1 MKKNL
6 VTGGLG
12 FIGSHLIDRLIKLGE
27 YVICLDDISSGDQRN
42 LAKWDKNPNFKFV
55 KGNILEKHQIK
66 FDNLW
71 HLACPASPRDYL
83 RDPIL
88 TARINFEGTLNI
100 LNLAKD
106 QKAKVLFTS
115 SSEVYGDCEKIP
127 QDENF
132 LGLIRTTS
140 PRSCYAHGK
149 RIAET
154 LCFDFQRKYKLD
166 VKVAR
171 IFNTYGPG
179 LKLKD
184 GRVISNFINQALNQN
199 PMSIRGDGKQTRSF
213 CYISDIIDGLILL
226 MDSDFICPINL
237 GNSYEISI
245 LNLAKLIDKKIFANK
260 KFYFDKSTHFEPKR
274 RCPSLRL
281 VGDVLKWEPK
291 INLNEGLQLTIDSF
305 KNENS

>member
-12 FIGSHLIDRLIKLGE
+12 FIGSHLIDRLINSGE
-27 YVICLDDISSGDQRN
+27 YVICLDDFSSGDQRY
-42 LAKWDKNPNFKFV
+42 LAKWEKNSNFRFV
-55 KGNILEKHQIK
+55 KGNVLDNHKIK

-71 HLACPASPRDYL
+71 HLACPASPKDYL

-100 LNLAKD
+100 LNMAKD
-106 QKAKVLFTS
+106 QKAKVLYTS
-115 SSEVYGDCEKIP
+115 SSEVYGDCEKMP
-127 QDENF
+127 QNENF

-154 LCFDFQRKYKLD
+154 LCFDFQRKYNLE

-184 GRVISNFINQALNQN
+184 GRVISNFINQALNQI
-199 PMSIRGDGKQTRSF
+199 PLSIRGDGNQTRSF
-213 CYISDIIDGLILL
+213 CFISDIVDGLILL
-226 MDSDFICPINL
+226 MDSDFNYPINL

-245 LNLAKLIDKKIFANK
+245 LNLAKLIDKKIFSNK
-260 KFYFDKSTHFEPKR
+260 QFYFEKSTFYEPKR
-274 RCPSLRL
+274 RCPSLAL
-281 VGDVLKWEPK
+281 VGDVLKWKPK
-291 INLNEGLQLTIDSF
+291 VNLNEGLQLTIESF
-305 KNENS
+305 KNEKS

>member
-12 FIGSHLIDRLIKLGE
+12 FIGSHLIDRLINLGE
-27 YVICLDDISSGDQRN
+27 YVICLDDISSGDQRY
-42 LAKWDKNPNFKFV
+42 LAKWEGNSNFKFI
-55 KGNILEKHQIK
+55 KGTVLDKHQIK

-83 RDPIL
+83 RDPIS

-106 QKAKVLFTS
+106 QKAKVLYTS
-115 SSEVYGDCEKIP
+115 SSEVYGDCENIP

-154 LCFDFQRKYKLD
+154 LCFDFQRKYKMEI
-166 VKVAR
+166 KVAR

-179 LKLKD
+179 LKFKD
-184 GRVISNFINQALNQN
+184 GRVISNFINQALNQI
-199 PMSIRGDGKQTRSF
+199 PLSIRGDGKQTRSF
-213 CYISDIIDGLILL
+213 CYISDIIDGMLLL
-226 MDSDFICPINL
+226 MNSDFNYPINL

-245 LNLAKLIDKKIFANK
+245 LNLAKLIDKKIFQIDNFILTNQLFMNLK
-260 KFYFDKSTHFEPKR
+260 EDVRLLRWLEMFYNGNQ
-274 RCPSLRL
+274 RL
-281 VGDVLKWEPK
+281 
-291 INLNEGLQLTIDSF
+291 I
-305 KNENS
+305 

>member
-12 FIGSHLIDRLIKLGE
+12 FIGSHLIDSLINLGE
-27 YVICLDDISSGDQRN
+27 YVICLDDISSGDQRY
-42 LAKWDKNPNFKFV
+42 LTKCEKNPNFKFV
-55 KGNILEKHQIK
+55 KGNVLDKHEIK

-71 HLACPASPRDYL
+71 HLACPASPRDYIK
-83 RDPIL
+83 DPIL

-100 LNLAKD
+100 LNLARD
-106 QKAKVLFTS
+106 QKAKVLYTS
-115 SSEVYGDCEKIP
+115 SSEVYGNCEKMP

-140 PRSCYAHGK
+140 PRSCYAHVK

-179 LKLKD
+179 LKIKD
-184 GRVISNFINQALNQN
+184 GRVISNFINQALNQI
-199 PMSIRGDGKQTRSF
+199 PLTITGDGKQTRSF
-213 CYISDIIDGLILL
+213 CYISDIIDGLLLL
-226 MDSDFICPINL
+226 MNSDFKNPINL

-245 LNLAKLIDKKIFANK
+245 LNLAKLIDKKIFSNK
-260 KFYFDKSTHFEPKR
+260 QFYFDKSTFYEPKR

-281 VGDVLKWEPK
+281 VEDVLKWKPK
-291 INLNEGLQLTIDSF
+291 VNLNDGLDLTIEYF
-305 KNENS
+305 KN

>member
-12 FIGSHLIDRLIKLGE
+12 FVGSHLIDSLINLGE
-27 YVICLDDISSGDQRN
+27 YVICLDDISSGDQRY
-42 LAKWDKNPNFKFV
+42 LTKWEKNPNFKFV
-55 KGNILEKHQIK
+55 KGNVLDKHEIK

-71 HLACPASPRDYL
+71 HLACPASPRDYIK
-83 RDPIL
+83 DPIL

-100 LNLAKD
+100 LNLARD
-106 QKAKVLFTS
+106 QKAKVLYTS
-115 SSEVYGDCEKIP
+115 SSEVYGNCEKMP

-179 LKLKD
+179 LKIKD
-184 GRVISNFINQALNQN
+184 GRVISNFINQALNQI
-199 PMSIRGDGKQTRSF
+199 PLTITGDGKQTRSF
-213 CYISDIIDGLILL
+213 CYISDIIDGLLLL
-226 MDSDFICPINL
+226 MNSDFKNPINL

-245 LNLAKLIDKKIFANK
+245 LNLAKLIDKKIFSNK
-260 KFYFDKSTHFEPKR
+260 QFYFDKSTFYEPKR

-281 VGDVLKWEPK
+281 VEDVLKWKPK
-291 INLNEGLQLTIDSF
+291 VNLNDGLDLTIEHF
-305 KNENS
+305 KN

>member
-12 FIGSHLIDRLIKLGE
+12 FIGSHLIDSLINLGE
-27 YVICLDDISSGDQRN
+27 YVICLDDMSSGDQRY
-42 LAKWDKNPNFKFV
+42 LTKWEKNPNFKFV
-55 KGNILEKHQIK
+55 KGNVLDKHEIE

-71 HLACPASPRDYL
+71 HLACPASPRDYI

-100 LNLAKD
+100 LNLARD
-106 QKAKVLFTS
+106 QKAKVLYTS
-115 SSEVYGDCEKIP
+115 SSEVYGNCEKMP

-179 LKLKD
+179 LKIKD
-184 GRVISNFINQALNQN
+184 GRVISNFINQALNQI
-199 PMSIRGDGKQTRSF
+199 PLTITGDGKQTRSF
-213 CYISDIIDGLILL
+213 CYISDIIDGLLLL
-226 MDSDFICPINL
+226 MNSDFKNPINL

-245 LNLAKLIDKKIFANK
+245 LNLAKLIDKKIFSNK
-260 KFYFDKSTHFEPKR
+260 QFYFDKSTFYEPKR

-281 VGDVLKWEPK
+281 VEDVLEWKPK
-291 INLNEGLQLTIDSF
+291 VNLNDGLDLTIEYF
-305 KNENS
+305 KN

>member
-12 FIGSHLIDRLIKLGE
+12 FVGSHLIDRLINLGE
-27 YVICLDDISSGDQRN
+27 YVTCLDDISSGDQRY
-42 LAKWDKNPNFKFV
+42 LEKWEKNPNFKFI
-55 KGNILEKHQIK
+55 KGNVLDKHQIK

-83 RDPIL
+83 KDPIL

-106 QKAKVLFTS
+106 QKAKVLYTS

-127 QDENF
+127 QNENF

-154 LCFDFQRKYKLD
+154 LCFDFQRKYKLE

-179 LKLKD
+179 LKIKD
-184 GRVISNFINQALNQN
+184 GRVISNFINQALNQI
-199 PMSIRGDGKQTRSF
+199 PLTITGDGKQTRSF
-213 CYISDIIDGLILL
+213 CYISDIIDGLLLL
-226 MDSDFICPINL
+226 MDSDFNYPINL

-245 LNLAKLIDKKIFANK
+245 LNLAKLIDKKIFSSRQ
-260 KFYFDKSTHFEPKR
+260 FYFDKSTFYEPRR
-274 RCPSLRL
+274 RCPSLKL
-281 VGDVLKWEPK
+281 VDEVLNWKPK
-291 INLNEGLQLTIDSF
+291 VTLNDGLDLTIESF
-305 KNENS
+305 KN

>member
-12 FIGSHLIDRLIKLGE
+12 FVGSHLIDRLINLGE
-27 YVICLDDISSGDQRN
+27 YVICLDDISSGNQRY
-42 LAKWDKNPNFKFV
+42 LARWEKNPNFKFV
-55 KGNILEKHQIK
+55 KGNVLDKHQIQFEK
-66 FDNLW
+66 LW

-106 QKAKVLFTS
+106 QKAKVLYTS
-115 SSEVYGDCEKIP
+115 SSEVYGDCVNIP
-127 QDENF
+127 QEENF

-179 LKLKD
+179 LKIKD
-184 GRVISNFINQALNQN
+184 GRVISNFINQALNQI
-199 PMSIRGDGKQTRSF
+199 PLTIKGDGKQTRSF
-213 CYISDIIDGLILL
+213 CYISDIIDGLLLL
-226 MDSDFICPINL
+226 MDSDFNYPINF

-245 LNLAKLIDKKIFANK
+245 LNLAKLIDKKIFSNK
-260 KFYFDKSTHFEPKR
+260 QFHFDKSNFYEPKR

-281 VGDVLKWEPK
+281 VEEVLKWKPK
-291 INLNEGLQLTIDSF
+291 VNLNDGLDLTIESF
-305 KNENS
+305 KN

>member
-12 FIGSHLIDRLIKLGE
+12 FIGSHLIDRLINSGE
-27 YVICLDDISSGDQRN
+27 YVICLDDISSGDKRY
-42 LAKWDKNPNFKFV
+42 LAKWEKNPNFRFV
-55 KGNILEKHQIK
+55 KGNVLDNHKIK

-71 HLACPASPRDYL
+71 HLACPASPKDYL
-83 RDPIL
+83 SDPIL

-100 LNLAKD
+100 LNMAKD
-106 QKAKVLFTS
+106 QKAKVLYTS
-115 SSEVYGDCEKIP
+115 SSEVYGECEKMP

-154 LCFDFQRKYKLD
+154 LCFDFQRKYNLE

-184 GRVISNFINQALNQN
+184 GRVISNFINQALNQI
-199 PMSIRGDGKQTRSF
+199 PLTITGDGKQTRSF
-213 CYISDIIDGLILL
+213 CYISDIIDGLLLL
-226 MDSDFICPINL
+226 MNSDFKNPINL

-245 LNLAKLIDKKIFANK
+245 LNLAKLIDKKIFSNK
-260 KFYFDKSTHFEPKR
+260 QFYFDKSTFYEPKR

-281 VGDVLKWEPK
+281 VEDVLKWKPK
-291 INLNEGLQLTIDSF
+291 VNLNDGLDLTIDYF
-305 KNENS
+305 KN

>member
-12 FIGSHLIDRLIKLGE
+12 FVGSHLIDKLINLGE
-27 YVICLDDISSGDQRN
+27 YVICLDDISSGDQRY
-42 LAKWDKNPNFKFV
+42 LERWEKNPNFKFV
-55 KGNILEKHQIK
+55 KGNVLDKHQIK

-71 HLACPASPRDYL
+71 HLACPASPREYL
-83 RDPIL
+83 KDPIL

-100 LNLAKD
+100 LNLARD
-106 QKAKVLFTS
+106 QQAKVLYTS

-132 LGLIRTTS
+132 LGLIKTTS

-154 LCFDFQRKYKLD
+154 LCFDYQRQYKLE

-179 LKLKD
+179 LKIKD
-184 GRVISNFINQALNQN
+184 GRVISNFINQALNQM
-199 PMSIRGDGKQTRSF
+199 PLSIKGDGKQTRSF
-213 CYISDIIDGLILL
+213 CYINDIIDGLLLL
-226 MDSDFICPINL
+226 MDSDFNYPINL

-245 LNLAKLIDKKIFANK
+245 LNLAKLIDKKIFSNK
-260 KFYFDKSTHFEPKR
+260 QFYFEKSTIHEPKR
-274 RCPSLRL
+274 RCPSLNL
-281 VGDVLKWEPK
+281 VKDVLKWEPK
-291 INLNEGLQLTIDSF
+291 VCLDEGLDLTIESF